1 MTLNRFT
8 NIGLVL
14 VTCLTVSIFAIAQD
28 NPATPDTPPAGD
40 MKKPTNN
47 GSYYIGL
54 SIGEQFRGQGIGPGD
69 IDVESLAMGIA
80 DELAKV
86 KPRLSDEELAAAAQ
100 AVTTMMQERQMK
112 AREKMQ
118 AEMEGLAVANKEKAE
133 LFLEENKKKEGVQVT
148 DTGLQY
154 KVEREGK
161 GASPTLANT
170 VKVHYTGKLLN
181 GEIFDSSVERGTPAE
196 FPINGLIAAW
206 QEALPKMQ
214 VGDKWTLY
222 VPPSLGYGARGSA
235 PVIGPNEL
243 LIFEMELL
251 DIVK

>member
-8 NIGLVL
+8 SIGLVL
-14 VTCLTVSIFAIAQD
+14 VTCVTVSIFAIAQD
-28 NPATPDTPPAGD
+28 NPAPSDTPPAGE
-40 MKKPTNN
+40 MKKPANE

-54 SIGEQFRGQGIGPGD
+54 SIGEQFRSQGIELGD

-80 DELAKV
+80 DELSKA
-86 KPRLSDEELAAAAQ
+86 KPRLNDEQLAAAAQ
-100 AVTTMMQERQMK
+100 TVTTMMQERQMK
-112 AREKMQ
+112 ARQQMQ
-118 AEMEGLAVANKEKAE
+118 AEMEGMAVANQEKAD
-133 LFLEENKKKEGVQVT
+133 LFLEENKKKDGVQVT
-148 DTGLQY
+148 ESGLQY
-154 KVEREGK
+154 KVERAGK

-170 VKVHYTGKLLN
+170 VKVHYTGKLLS
-181 GEIFDSSVERGTPAE
+181 GEVFDSSVERGTPAE
-196 FPINGLIAAW
+196 FPINGLIPGW
-206 QEALPKMQ
+206 QQALPKMK

-222 VPPSLGYGARGSA
+222 VPPALAYGARGSA